1 MDWRMGSPDRAECTM
16 DSEILIDVTR
26 DEIRV
31 GLLDGGQVVEFY
43 VERKRDA
50 SLVGN
55 IYKGKVVKILPGM
68 QSAFVDIGLEKA
80 AFLYVTDIHAGL
92 EEFAPFLEEEE
103 KVNTIEL
110 VSKRGRPD
118 LTIEELIQEGQE
130 ILVQVSKDPLGSKGA
145 RLTSYVTIPGRYL
158 VLMPNVEHIG
168 ISRRISDESE
178 RARLRAIVEGIKPKG
193 FGLIIRT
200 ASEASAEEDLQK
212 DLEFLLLLWENVQ
225 KKKDRVSAPTMLYSD
240 LDLVFR
246 SVRDLMIQDV
256 KRLVV
261 DSVEEYERI
270 KDFVRTYFEKFLGQ
284 IELYEGT
291 EPIFDAFGI
300 EFDIARALGRK
311 VWLKSGGY
319 IVIDQTE
326 AMTVIDVNTGK
337 FVGKEELEDTILKT
351 NLEAVKEIA
360 YQIRLRNLGGI
371 IIVDFIDMERYENR
385 DRVFNAFVEAM
396 KKDRAKNT
404 ISHISELGLI
414 QMTRK
419 RVRESLGRTLC
430 ETCPYCEGKGFV
442 KSPKTLCYEIFRKII
457 RLAKHGGE
465 GIIVT
470 AHTSVA
476 ELLSDEERGG
486 VEDIENRYNVKI
498 TVRESRSFHQENYEV
513 TIL

>member
-1 MDWRMGSPDRAECTM
+1 ME
-16 DSEILIDVTR
+16 SEIIINVTR

-31 GLLDGGQVVEFY
+31 GLLEGGQVVEFY

-103 KVNTIEL
+103 KVNSIDL

-118 LTIEELIQEGQE
+118 LTIEDMIQEGQE
-130 ILVQVSKDPLGSKGA
+130 ILVQVSKDPIGSKGA
-145 RLTSYVTIPGRYL
+145 RVTSYVTLPGRYL

-168 ISRRISDESE
+168 ISRRISDEAE
-178 RARLRAIVEGIKPKG
+178 RTRLRTIVDEIKPKG
-193 FGLIIRT
+193 YGLIIRT
-200 ASEASAEEDLQK
+200 ASEGSAEEDLKK
-212 DLEFLLLLWENVQ
+212 DLDFLFLLWENIQ
-225 KKKDRVSAPTMLYSD
+225 KKKDRVSAPTLLYSD

-246 SVRDLMIQDV
+246 SVRDLMVQDV
-256 KRLVV
+256 RSLVV
-261 DSVEEYERI
+261 DSSDECERI
-270 KDFVRTYFEKFLGQ
+270 RDFVRTYFEKLLGN
-284 IELYEGT
+284 IDLYEGT
-291 EPIFDAFGI
+291 EPVFDALGI

-371 IIVDFIDMERYENR
+371 IIVDFIDMEKYENR

-442 KSPKTLCYEIFRKII
+442 KSPRTLCYEIFRKVT
-457 RLAKHGGE
+457 RLAKHGSDR
-465 GIIVT
+465 IIVT
-470 AHTSVA
+470 AHPSVA
-476 ELLSDEERGG
+476 ELLSDEERAGI
-486 VEDIENRYNVKI
+486 EDIENKYSVKVTI
-498 TVRESRSFHQENYEV
+498 RESRNLHQENYEV
-513 TIL
+513 TAL

>member
-1 MDWRMGSPDRAECTM
+1 M
-16 DSEILIDVTR
+16 DSEILINVTR

-31 GLLDGGQVVEFY
+31 GLLEGGQVVEFY

-92 EEFAPFLEEEE
+92 DEFAPFLDEEE
-103 KVNTIEL
+103 KVNSIEL
-110 VSKRGRPD
+110 VSKKGKPD

-130 ILVQVSKDPLGSKGA
+130 ILVQVSKDPIGTKGA
-145 RLTSYVTIPGRYL
+145 RVTSYVTIPGRYL

-168 ISRRISDESE
+168 ISRRISDEFE
-178 RARLRAIVEGIKPKG
+178 RTRLRSIVESIKPNG
-193 FGLIIRT
+193 YGLIIRT
-200 ASEASAEEDLQK
+200 ASEGSEEVELKK
-212 DLEFLLLLWENVQ
+212 DLDFLLLLWESIQ
-225 KKKDRVSAPTMLYSD
+225 KKKDRVSATNLLYSD

-246 SVRDLMIQDV
+246 SVRDLMVQDV

-261 DSVEEYERI
+261 DSTEEYERI
-270 KDFVRTYFEKFLGQ
+270 KDFVRTYFEKLDGK

-300 EFDIARALGRK
+300 ELDILRALGRK

-371 IIVDFIDMERYENR
+371 IIVDFIDMEKYENR
-385 DRVFNAFVEAM
+385 ERVFNTFVDAM

-404 ISHISELGLI
+404 ISHITELGLI

-430 ETCPYCEGKGFV
+430 ESCPYCEGKGFV
-442 KSPKTLCYEIFRKII
+442 KASRSLCYEIFRKIT

-465 GIIVT
+465 RIIVT
-470 AHTSVA
+470 AHPAVA
-476 ELLSDEERGG
+476 ELLTDEERTG
-486 VEDIENRYNVKI
+486 VEDIEHKYNVKI
-498 TVRESRSFHQENYEV
+498 TIRESRNFHQENYEV
-513 TIL
+513 TVL

>member
-1 MDWRMGSPDRAECTM
+1 M
-16 DSEILIDVTR
+16 DSEILVNVTR

-31 GLLDGGQVVEFY
+31 GLLEGGQVVEFY
-43 VERKRDA
+43 VERTRDA

-68 QSAFVDIGLEKA
+68 QSAFIDIGLEKA
-80 AFLYVTDIHAGL
+80 AFLYVTDIHAGMD
-92 EEFAPFLEEEE
+92 EFAPFLEEEE
-103 KVNTIEL
+103 KVNSLEV
-110 VSKRGRPD
+110 VSKKGRPD

-130 ILVQVSKDPLGSKGA
+130 IPVQVSKDPIGSKGA
-145 RLTSYVTIPGRYL
+145 RVTSYVTLPGRYL
-158 VLMPNVEHIG
+158 VLMPSVEHIG
-168 ISRRISDESE
+168 ISRRISDEDE
-178 RARLRAIVEGIKPKG
+178 RTRLRTIVDNIKPNG
-193 FGLIIRT
+193 YGLIIRT
-200 ASEASAEEDLQK
+200 ASEGSGEEDLQK
-212 DLEFLLLLWENVQ
+212 DCEFLLLLWENIQ
-225 KKKDRVSAPTMLYSD
+225 KKKDKVSAPSLLYSD

-261 DSVEEYERI
+261 DSEDEYERI
-270 KDFVRTYFEKFLGQ
+270 KDFVKSYFEKLSRK

-300 EFDIARALGRK
+300 ELDISRALGRR

-371 IIVDFIDMERYENR
+371 IIVDFIDMEKPENR
-385 DRVFNAFVEAM
+385 EKVFNAFVDAM

-442 KSPKTLCYEIFRKII
+442 KSPRTLCFEIFRKVN
-457 RLAKHGGE
+457 RLAKHGAE
-465 GIIVT
+465 RIIVT
-470 AHTSVA
+470 AHPSVA
-476 ELLSDEERGG
+476 EFLSDEERAGI
-486 VEDIENRYNVKI
+486 EDIEHRHNVKVTI
-498 TVRESRSFHQENYEV
+498 RESRNLHQENYEV
-513 TIL
+513 TVL

>member
-1 MDWRMGSPDRAECTM
+1 M
-16 DSEILIDVTR
+16 DSEILINATR
-26 DEIRV
+26 DEVRV

-43 VERKRDA
+43 VERKREA

-55 IYKGKVVKILPGM
+55 IYKGKIVKILPGM

-103 KVNTIEL
+103 KVNALEL
-110 VSKRGRPD
+110 ELGSKKGRPD
-118 LTIEELIQEGQE
+118 LAIEELIQEGQE
-130 ILVQVSKDPLGSKGA
+130 ILVQASKDPIGGKGA
-145 RLTSYVTIPGRYL
+145 RVTSYVTMPGRYL

-178 RARLRAIVEGIKPKG
+178 RARLKTIVENIKPRG
-193 FGLIIRT
+193 YGLIIRT
-200 ASEASAEEDLQK
+200 ASEGSGEEDLKK
-212 DLEFLLLLWENVQ
+212 DLEFLLLLWETVQ
-225 KKKDRVSAPTMLYSD
+225 KKKDRVSAPTLLYSD

-246 SVRDLMIQDV
+246 SVRDLMVQDV

-261 DSVEEYERI
+261 DSAEEYERI
-270 KDFVRTYFEKFLGQ
+270 KDFVRTYFEKFLGK

-300 EFDIARALGRK
+300 EFDISRALGRK

-371 IIVDFIDMERYENR
+371 IIVDFIDMEKYENR

-442 KSPKTLCYEIFRKII
+442 KSPKTLCYEIFRKVT

-465 GIIVT
+465 RIIVT
-470 AHTSVA
+470 AHPSVA
-476 ELLSDEERGG
+476 ELLTDEERAGM
-486 VEDIENRYNVKI
+486 EDIENRYSIKVTIK
-498 TVRESRSFHQENYEV
+498 ESRSFHQENYEV
-513 TIL
+513 TVL

>member
-1 MDWRMGSPDRAECTM
+1 MDN
-16 DSEILIDVTR
+16 EILINVTR

-31 GLLDGGQVVEFY
+31 GLLEGGQVVEFY

-50 SLVGN
+50 ILVGN

-80 AFLYVTDIHAGL
+80 AFLYVTDIHAGM
-92 EEFAPFLEEEE
+92 EDFASFLDEEE
-103 KVNTIEL
+103 KVNSIDI
-110 VSKRGRPD
+110 VSRKGRPD

-130 ILVQVSKDPLGSKGA
+130 ILVQVSKDPIGSKGA
-145 RLTSYVTIPGRYL
+145 RVTSYVTLPGRYL

-168 ISRRISDESE
+168 ISRRISDEFE
-178 RARLRAIVEGIKPKG
+178 RMRLKSIVENFKTKG
-193 FGLIIRT
+193 YGLIIRT
-200 ASEASAEEDLQK
+200 ASEGSGEEDLKK
-212 DLEFLLLLWENVQ
+212 DLDFLLMLWENIQ
-225 KKKDRVSAPTMLYSD
+225 KKKDRVSAPTLLYSD

-261 DSVEEYERI
+261 DSEEEYERI
-270 KDFVRTYFEKFLGQ
+270 KDFVKTYSEKLLSK
-284 IELYEGT
+284 IELYDGT
-291 EPIFDAFGI
+291 EPLFETFGI
-300 EFDIARALGRK
+300 ELDIHRALGRK

-371 IIVDFIDMERYENR
+371 IIVDFIDMEKYENR
-385 DRVFNAFVEAM
+385 ERVFNAFTEAM

-404 ISHISELGLI
+404 ISHISDLGLI

-430 ETCPYCEGKGFV
+430 EACPYCEGKGFV
-442 KSPKTLCYEIFRKII
+442 KSPRTLCYEIFRKIT
-457 RLAKHGGE
+457 RLVRHRAE
-465 GIIVT
+465 RIIVT
-470 AHTSVA
+470 AHPSVA
-476 ELLSDEERGG
+476 EVLSDEERAGI
-486 VEDIENRYNVKI
+486 EDIETRYGVKVTI
-498 TVRESRSFHQENYEV
+498 RESRALHQENYEV
-513 TIL
+513 TVL

>member
-1 MDWRMGSPDRAECTM
+1 ME
-16 DSEILIDVTR
+16 SEILINITR

-31 GLLDGGQVVEFY
+31 GLLEAGQLVEFY

-55 IYKGKVVKILPGM
+55 IYKGKIVKILPGM
-68 QSAFVDIGLEKA
+68 QSAFVDIGLDKA
-80 AFLYVTDIHAGL
+80 AFLYVTDIHEGL
-92 EEFAPFLEEEE
+92 EEFAPFLEDEE
-103 KVNTIEL
+103 KENSIEI

-118 LTIEELIQEGQE
+118 LSIEELIQEGQE
-130 ILVQVSKDPLGSKGA
+130 ILVQVSKDPIGSKGA
-145 RLTSYVTIPGRYL
+145 RVTSYITMPGRYL

-168 ISRRISDESE
+168 ISRRISDEAE
-178 RARLRAIVEGIKPKG
+178 RTRLRTIVDDIKLKG
-193 FGLIIRT
+193 YGFIIRT
-200 ASEASAEEDLQK
+200 ASEGSTEDEIKK
-212 DLEFLLLLWENVQ
+212 DLDLLLLLWETIQ
-225 KKKDRVSAPTMLYSD
+225 KKRDKVSAPSLLYSD
-240 LDLVFR
+240 LDLIFR

-256 KRLVV
+256 KRLVI
-261 DSVEEYERI
+261 DSSEEYERI
-270 KDFVRTYFEKFLGQ
+270 KEFVRTYFEKFLGK

-291 EPIFDAFGI
+291 EPICDAYGI
-300 EFDIARALGRK
+300 ELDISRALGRK

-371 IIVDFIDMERYENR
+371 IIVDFIDMEKYENR
-385 DRVFNAFVEAM
+385 DRVFNSFVEAM
-396 KKDRAKNT
+396 KKDKAKNT

-430 ETCPYCEGKGFV
+430 ESCPYCEGKAFV
-442 KSPKTLCYEIFRKII
+442 KSPRTLCYEIFRKVL
-457 RLAKHGGE
+457 RLAKHGSDR
-465 GIIVT
+465 IIVT
-470 AHTSVA
+470 THPSVA
-476 ELLSDEERGG
+476 ELLTDEERAG
-486 VEDIENRYNVKI
+486 VEDIENAYNVKI
-498 TVRESRSFHQENYEV
+498 TIRESRNLHQENYEV
-513 TIL
+513 TVL

>member
-1 MDWRMGSPDRAECTM
+1 M
-16 DSEILIDVTR
+16 DSEIIINVTR

-31 GLLDGGQVVEFY
+31 GLLEGGQVAEFY

-50 SLVGN
+50 SIVGN

-80 AFLYVTDIHAGL
+80 AFLYVTDIHSDL

-103 KVNTIEL
+103 KVNSIDL
-110 VSKRGRPD
+110 VSQKEKPD
-118 LTIEELIQEGQE
+118 LTIEELLQEGQE
-130 ILVQVSKDPLGSKGA
+130 ILVQVSKDPIGSKGA
-145 RLTSYVTIPGRYL
+145 RVTSYVTIPGRYL
-158 VLMPNVEHIG
+158 VLMPDVEHVG
-168 ISRRISDESE
+168 ISRRIPDEDE
-178 RARLRAIVEGIKPKG
+178 RTRLRAIVEEIKPKG
-193 FGLIIRT
+193 YGLIIRT
-200 ASEASAEEDLQK
+200 ASEGSEDKDLIK
-212 DLEFLLLLWENVQ
+212 DLEFLLLLWETVQ

-261 DSVEEYERI
+261 DSTDEYERI
-270 KDFVRTYFEKFLGQ
+270 KDFVRTYFENFLGK

-291 EPIFDAFGI
+291 EPIFDSFGI
-300 EFDIARALGRK
+300 EFDISRALGRK

-337 FVGKEELEDTILKT
+337 FVGKEELEDTVLKT

-371 IIVDFIDMERYENR
+371 IIVDFIDMEKYENR
-385 DRVFNAFVEAM
+385 DRVFIAFVEAM

-430 ETCPYCEGKGFV
+430 ESCPYCEGKGFV
-442 KSPKTLCYEIFRKII
+442 KSPKTLCYEIFRKVT

-465 GIIVT
+465 RIIVT
-470 AHTSVA
+470 AYPSVA
-476 ELLSDEERGG
+476 ELLSDEERAG
-486 VEDIENRYNVKI
+486 VEDIENRYNVKVTI
-498 TVRESRSFHQENYEV
+498 RESRSFHQENYEV
-513 TIL
+513 TVL

>member
-1 MDWRMGSPDRAECTM
+1 M
-16 DSEILIDVTR
+16 DSEIVVNVTR

-31 GLLDGGQVVEFY
+31 ALLEGGQVVEFY
-43 VERKRDA
+43 VERKREA

-68 QSAFVDIGLEKA
+68 QSAFIDIGLEKA

-103 KVNTIEL
+103 KGDSIEL

-118 LTIEELIQEGQE
+118 LTIEDLIQEGQE
-130 ILVQVSKDPLGSKGA
+130 ILVQASKDPIGSKGA
-145 RLTSYVTIPGRYL
+145 RVTSYVTIPGRYL
-158 VLMPNVEHIG
+158 VLMPNVEHVG
-168 ISRRISDESE
+168 ISRRISDEDE
-178 RARLRAIVEGIKPKG
+178 RTRLREIVDNIKPKG
-193 FGLIIRT
+193 YGLIIRT
-200 ASEASAEEDLQK
+200 ASEGSGEEDLVK
-212 DLEFLLLLWENVQ
+212 DLEFLLILWENVQ
-225 KKKDRVSAPTMLYSD
+225 KKKERVSAPTLLYSD

-261 DSVEEYERI
+261 DSADEYERI
-270 KDFVRTYFEKFLGQ
+270 KDFVRTYFEKLLGK

-291 EPIFDAFGI
+291 EPIYDAFGI
-300 EFDIARALGRK
+300 ELDISRALGRK

-371 IIVDFIDMERYENR
+371 IIVDFIDMEKFENR

-442 KSPKTLCYEIFRKII
+442 KSSKTLCYEIFRKVA
-457 RLAKHGGE
+457 RLAKHGGDR
-465 GIIVT
+465 IIVT
-470 AHTSVA
+470 AHPSVA
-476 ELLSDEERGG
+476 DLLSDEERGG
-486 VEDIENRYNVKI
+486 IEDIENRHNVKVTI
-498 TVRESRSFHQENYEV
+498 RENRNLHQENYEV
-513 TIL
+513 TVL

>member
-1 MDWRMGSPDRAECTM
+1 M
-16 DSEILIDVTR
+16 DSEIIINVTR

-31 GLLDGGQVVEFY
+31 GLLEGGQVAEFY

-50 SLVGN
+50 SIVGN

-80 AFLYVTDIHAGL
+80 AFLYVTDIHSDL

-103 KVNTIEL
+103 KVNSIDL
-110 VSKRGRPD
+110 VSQKVKPD
-118 LTIEELIQEGQE
+118 LTIEELLQEGQE
-130 ILVQVSKDPLGSKGA
+130 ILVQVSKDPIGSKGA
-145 RLTSYVTIPGRYL
+145 RVTSYVTIPGRYL
-158 VLMPNVEHIG
+158 VLMPDVEHVG
-168 ISRRISDESE
+168 ISRRIPDEDE
-178 RARLRAIVEGIKPKG
+178 RTRLRAIVEEIKPEG
-193 FGLIIRT
+193 YGLIIRT
-200 ASEASAEEDLQK
+200 ASEGSEDKDLIK
-212 DLEFLLLLWENVQ
+212 DLEFLLLLWETVQ

-261 DSVEEYERI
+261 DSADEYERI
-270 KDFVRTYFEKFLGQ
+270 KDFVRTYFENLLGK

-291 EPIFDAFGI
+291 EPIFDSFGI
-300 EFDIARALGRK
+300 EFDISRALGRK

-337 FVGKEELEDTILKT
+337 FVGKEELEDTVLKT

-371 IIVDFIDMERYENR
+371 IIVDFIDMEKYENR
-385 DRVFNAFVEAM
+385 DRVFIAFVEAM

-430 ETCPYCEGKGFV
+430 ESCPYCEGKGFV
-442 KSPKTLCYEIFRKII
+442 KSPKTICYEIFRKVI

-465 GIIVT
+465 RIIVT
-470 AHTSVA
+470 AYPSVA
-476 ELLSDEERGG
+476 ELLSDEERAG
-486 VEDIENRYNVKI
+486 VEDIENRYNVKVTI
-498 TVRESRSFHQENYEV
+498 RESRSFHQENYEV
-513 TIL
+513 TVL

>member
-1 MDWRMGSPDRAECTM
+1 ME
-16 DSEILIDVTR
+16 SEILINITR

-31 GLLDGGQVVEFY
+31 GLLEAGQLVEFY
-43 VERKRDA
+43 VERKLDA

-55 IYKGKVVKILPGM
+55 IFKGKIVKILPGM
-68 QSAFVDIGLEKA
+68 QSAFVDIGLDKA
-80 AFLYVTDIHAGL
+80 AFLYVTDIQEGL
-92 EEFAPFLEEEE
+92 EEFAPFLEDEE
-103 KVNTIEL
+103 KENSIES
-110 VSKRGRPD
+110 VSKRVRPD

-130 ILVQVSKDPLGSKGA
+130 IIVQVSKDPIGTKGA
-145 RLTSYVTIPGRYL
+145 RVTSYITMPGRYL

-168 ISRRISDESE
+168 ISRRIPDELE
-178 RARLRAIVEGIKPKG
+178 RTRLRTIVDDIKLQG
-193 FGLIIRT
+193 YGLIIRT
-200 ASEASAEEDLQK
+200 ASEGSTEEEIKK
-212 DLEFLLLLWENVQ
+212 DLDLLLLLWDTIQ
-225 KKKDRVSAPTMLYSD
+225 KKQEKVSATSLLYSD
-240 LDLVFR
+240 LDLIFR

-256 KRLVV
+256 KRLII
-261 DSVEEYERI
+261 DSSEEYERI
-270 KDFVRTYFEKFLGQ
+270 KEFVRTYFEKFLGK

-291 EPIFDAFGI
+291 EPIFDAYGL
-300 EFDIARALGRK
+300 ELDISRALGRK

-371 IIVDFIDMERYENR
+371 IIVDFIDMEKYENR

-396 KKDRAKNT
+396 KKDKAINT

-430 ETCPYCEGKGFV
+430 EPCPYCEGKAFV
-442 KSPKTLCYEIFRKII
+442 KSPRTLCYEIFRKVS
-457 RLAKHGGE
+457 RLAKHGNNR
-465 GIIVT
+465 IIVT
-470 AHTSVA
+470 THPTVA
-476 ELLSDEERGG
+476 ELLADEERAGI
-486 VEDIENRYNVKI
+486 EDIENTHNVKTTI
-498 TVRESRSFHQENYEV
+498 QESRTLHQENYEV
-513 TIL
+513 TVL

>member
-1 MDWRMGSPDRAECTM
+1 ME
-16 DSEILIDVTR
+16 SEILINITR

-31 GLLDGGQVVEFY
+31 GLLEAGQLVEFY

-55 IYKGKVVKILPGM
+55 IYKGKIVKILPGM
-68 QSAFVDIGLEKA
+68 QSAFVDIGLDKA
-80 AFLYVTDIHAGL
+80 AFLYVTDIHEGL
-92 EEFAPFLEEEE
+92 EEFAPFLDDEE
-103 KVNTIEL
+103 KENSIEL

-118 LTIEELIQEGQE
+118 LTIEELVQEGQE
-130 ILVQVSKDPLGSKGA
+130 ILVQVSKDPIGSKGA
-145 RLTSYVTIPGRYL
+145 RVTSYITMPGRYL

-168 ISRRISDESE
+168 ISRRIADELE
-178 RARLRAIVEGIKPKG
+178 RTRLRTIVDDIKLKG
-193 FGLIIRT
+193 YGLIIRT
-200 ASEASAEEDLQK
+200 ASEGSTEEEIKK
-212 DLEFLLLLWENVQ
+212 DLDLLLLLWETIQ
-225 KKKDRVSAPTMLYSD
+225 KKKEKGSAPSLLYSD
-240 LDLVFR
+240 LDLIFR

-256 KRLVV
+256 KRLVI
-261 DSVEEYERI
+261 DSSEEYERI
-270 KDFVRTYFEKFLGQ
+270 KEFVRTYFEKFLGK

-291 EPIFDAFGI
+291 EPIFDAYGI
-300 EFDIARALGRK
+300 ELDISRALGRK

-371 IIVDFIDMERYENR
+371 IIVDFIDMEKIENR
-385 DRVFNAFVEAM
+385 ERVFNAFVDAM
-396 KKDRAKNT
+396 KKDKAKNT

-430 ETCPYCEGKGFV
+430 ESCPYCEGKAFV
-442 KSPKTLCYEIFRKII
+442 KSPRTLCYEIFRKVS
-457 RLAKHGGE
+457 RLAKHGSDR
-465 GIIVT
+465 IIVT
-470 AHTSVA
+470 THPSVA
-476 ELLSDEERGG
+476 ELLTDEERAGI
-486 VEDIENRYNVKI
+486 EDIENTYNVKI
-498 TVRESRSFHQENYEV
+498 TIRESRNLHQENYEV
-513 TIL
+513 TVL

>member
-1 MDWRMGSPDRAECTM
+1 M
-16 DSEILIDVTR
+16 DSEILINATR
-26 DEIRV
+26 DEVRV

-43 VERKRDA
+43 VERKREA

-55 IYKGKVVKILPGM
+55 IYKGKIVKILPGM

-103 KVNTIEL
+103 KVNALEL
-110 VSKRGRPD
+110 ELGSKKGRPD
-118 LTIEELIQEGQE
+118 LAIEELIQEGQE
-130 ILVQVSKDPLGSKGA
+130 ILVQASKDPIGGKGA
-145 RLTSYVTIPGRYL
+145 RVTSYVTIPGRYL

-178 RARLRAIVEGIKPKG
+178 RARLKTIVENIKPRG
-193 FGLIIRT
+193 YGLIIRT
-200 ASEASAEEDLQK
+200 ASEGSGEEDLKK
-212 DLEFLLLLWENVQ
+212 DLEFLLLLWETVQ
-225 KKKDRVSAPTMLYSD
+225 KKKDRVSAPTLLYSD

-246 SVRDLMIQDV
+246 SVRDLMVQDV

-261 DSVEEYERI
+261 DSAEEYERI
-270 KDFVRTYFEKFLGQ
+270 KDFVRTYFEKFLGK

-300 EFDIARALGRK
+300 EFDISRALGRK

-371 IIVDFIDMERYENR
+371 IIVDFIDMEKYENR
-385 DRVFNAFVEAM
+385 DRVFIAFVEAM

-442 KSPKTLCYEIFRKII
+442 KSPKTLCYEIFRKVT

-465 GIIVT
+465 RIIVT
-470 AHTSVA
+470 AHPSVA
-476 ELLSDEERGG
+476 ELLTDEERAGM
-486 VEDIENRYNVKI
+486 EDIENRYSIKVTIK
-498 TVRESRSFHQENYEV
+498 ESRSFHQENYEV
-513 TIL
+513 TVL